1 MLQRIEGFRE
11 VRKDEPLQAEGIE
24 GPRRTSLFQNCGSD
38 GDGVHRGKPQSEKEK
53 VVVQE

>member
-53 VVVQE
+53 VVV